1 MSPNDTVAPA
11 LSLNTSAAPA
21 PVALPAIPLNA
32 SAALPHVV
40 IIGGGFG
47 GLAAARELRKAAVR
61 ITLIDRNNHH
71 VFQPLLYQV
80 ATAGLAPSDIT
91 VPIRWRL
98 RNQKNAEVILGEVMQ
113 IDPEKRAVH
122 FNGAPFEVTYDFL
135 IVASGARHGY
145 FAHPEWEI
153 NAPGLKT
160 MADAGEIRKRFLLA
174 FEHAESAPDAETRKA
189 NQTFVVIGGGPTGV
203 ELAGAMS
210 EIARGGLWKEFR
222 QSDPRKAH
230 VILIEAGPRLLP
242 AFPADLAAVAKRD
255 LEKLGVEVRLGTPVT
270 DVQSDAVMIG
280 TERIP
285 SRTIVWAAG
294 NVASFLGAQV
304 GGTVDRAG
312 RVKVASDL
320 SIPAHPEIFVI
331 GDLAYIERADGRPVP
346 AVAPTANQ
354 TGAHAAKMIL
364 STIAGRPHTVFK
376 YFNKGDLATIGR
388 NRAIAAFGKVHL
400 SGHLTWFLWL
410 FVHLLYLVGFR
421 NRISVLIQ
429 WGYAY
434 LTYQRGVRLISG
446 PWVPKGAAVVPS
458 IASGNATGNA
468 AMSAPAIAPAAN
480 AAAATATAANPPTT
494 PK

>member
-1 MSPNDTVAPA
+1 MTENDMVVSAQVHVAP
-11 LSLNTSAAPA
+11 STTRRVTSES
-21 PVALPAIPLNA
+21 I
-32 SAALPHVV
+32 PHVV

-47 GLAAARELRKAAVR
+47 GLSAARELRKAAVR

-98 RNQKNAEVILGEVMQ
+98 RNQKNAEVILGEVTQ
-113 IDPEKRAVH
+113 IDPDRRVVRFSTDPHEI
-122 FNGAPFEVTYDFL
+122 TYDFL

-145 FAHPEWEI
+145 FAHPEWEV

-160 MADAGEIRKRFLLA
+160 MGDAGEIRKRFLLA
-174 FEHAESAPDAETRKA
+174 FEHAESAPDEETRKA

-222 QSDPRKAH
+222 RSDPRKAH

-280 TERIP
+280 SERIP

-294 NVASFLGAQV
+294 NVASFLGAQL

-331 GDLAYIERADGRPVP
+331 GDLAYVERPDGRPVP

-364 STIAGRPHTVFK
+364 NTIEARPRTDFK

-400 SGHLTWFLWL
+400 NGYLTWFLWL

-434 LTYQRGVRLISG
+434 LTYQRGVRLISDKWQ
-446 PWVPKGAAVVPS
+446 PQAVGAPVAKISSARLPNADVARARDAAPS
-458 IASGNATGNA
+458 SP
-468 AMSAPAIAPAAN
+468 SS
-480 AAAATATAANPPTT
+480 
-494 PK
+494 